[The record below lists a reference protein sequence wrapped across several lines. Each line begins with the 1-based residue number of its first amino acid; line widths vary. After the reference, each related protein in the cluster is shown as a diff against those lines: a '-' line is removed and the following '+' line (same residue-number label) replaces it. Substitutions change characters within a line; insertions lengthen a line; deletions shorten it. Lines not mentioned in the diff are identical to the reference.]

1 MVSYRRLRK
10 FELIGDY
17 DVVNDDQIFQV
28 LEYFPLRKTNVMKKV
43 KVQKVQNKQV
53 WHEHLPLL
61 RLFQKM

>member
-1 MVSYRRLRK
+1 MSYRRLRK